1 MKKLIIFLLVLLFVS
16 SNSYAEDK
24 ITINSLLKQ
33 GYKIT
38 NEEITRYQNGDAA
51 KIISLMKKND
61 YFVCTFIVTPYFES
75 KTKCIYP

>member
-38 NEEITRYQNGDAA
+38 NEEIARYQNGDAA
-51 KIISLMKKND
+51 KIISLTKKND

>member
-1 MKKLIIFLLVLLFVS
+1 MKNLIIFLLVLLFVS

-75 KTKCIYP
+75 KTKCINP

>member
-1 MKKLIIFLLVLLFVS
+1 MQKLLSIIILGLLS
-16 SNSYAEDK
+16 IGNSYAEDK

-38 NEEITRYQNGDAA
+38 NKELTRYQNGDAA

-61 YFVCTFIVTPYFES
+61 YFVCTFIASPYFES
-75 KTKCIYP
+75 KTKCIKP